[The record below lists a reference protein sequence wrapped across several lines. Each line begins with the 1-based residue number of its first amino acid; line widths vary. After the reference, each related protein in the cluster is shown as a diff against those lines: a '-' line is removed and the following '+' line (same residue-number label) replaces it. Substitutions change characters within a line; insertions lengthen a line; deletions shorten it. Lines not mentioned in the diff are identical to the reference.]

1 MWATTPYQI
10 DGSLTVYVY
19 KDGERVA
26 SLKDVHS
33 FETKDGVLWVAQNK
47 GKTVCAWADHAWD
60 MFEAGENIV

>member
-47 GKTVCAWADHAWD
+47 GRTV
-60 MFEAGENIV
+60 

>member
-33 FETKDGVLWVAQNK
+33 FETKDGVLWVAQTRVRLLCL
-47 GKTVCAWADHAWD
+47 GGHAWD